1 MSLGRSL
8 AIARANLVRLLRDRL
23 GLFFILVLPLIIV
36 LVTGLQFGG
45 GFEPR
50 IGLLASD
57 GGELADEL
65 GASLERDWQVERY
78 TDAATLATDVE
89 DGRIAFGVS
98 LPDRYTERLLAGETL
113 DVEYRSP
120 PNEVAVGRRS
130 VVTAAIAEQASIA
143 RAARFAADETGT
155 ALGEAFAA
163 AETVAGAMP
172 EIDVEVRTLGESLF
186 PPQLAGFTLGAQGQL
201 VLFIFLTSLTGSA
214 QLILSRKLGVS
225 RRMLSTSTPMPAILL
240 GEALGRFGVALFQ
253 GLFIVAATALA
264 FGVDWGDPLGA
275 AAIVVA
281 FSLVSAGV
289 AMLIGAISTN
299 AEQASSIG
307 VFAGLGIAAL
317 GGSMM
322 PPEIFPPIM
331 DTISR
336 LIPHRWAIDG
346 FRELIAGGTIA
357 TIVPQLGVLLGAAVV
372 LLGLATWR
380 LRVALTR

>member
-8 AIARANLVRLLRDRL
+8 AIARVNLVRLLRDRL

-50 IGLLASD
+50 VGVLATN

-65 GASLERDWQVERY
+65 VASLERDWQVERY
-78 TDAATLATDVE
+78 DDAATLAGDVE
-89 DGRIAFGVS
+89 DGRIAFGVV
-98 LPDRYTERLLAGETL
+98 LPDRYTERLLVGETL
-113 DVEYRSP
+113 EVEYRAAT
-120 PNEVAVGRRS
+120 NEVTIGRRS
-130 VVTAAIAEQASIA
+130 VVSAAIAEQASVA
-143 RAARFAADETGT
+143 RAARFAAAETGSPVDET
-155 ALGEAFAA
+155 FAA
-163 AETVAGAMP
+163 AEAVRGSLP
-172 EIDVEVRTLGESLF
+172 EITVEVRTLGESLF
-186 PPQLAGFTLGAQGQL
+186 PPQLAGFALGAQSQL

-214 QLILSRKLGVS
+214 QLILSRTLGVS

-317 GGSMM
+317 GGSMI

-336 LIPHRWAIDG
+336 FIPHRWALDG
-346 FRELIAGGTIA
+346 FRELIAGGTI
-357 TIVPQLGVLLGAAVV
+357 VDVLPQLGVLLVAAVV

-380 LRVALTR
+380 LRAALSH